1 MAKMVCQELNK
12 KQNQTMNLQQF
23 SIKRT
28 TRYFIKGLLHKPFM
42 KYGNAPTIWAII
54 YCFIMTTVRRLGFRT
69 NPQGQRVLANQVHQ
83 VFDILFCSYS
93 Y

>member
-1 MAKMVCQELNK
+1 
-12 KQNQTMNLQQF
+12 
-23 SIKRT
+23 
-28 TRYFIKGLLHKPFM
+28 M
-42 KYGNAPTIWAII
+42 KYLDLILSAKHCMSNVRTGVKISLFLNLLVIPRICRGGNAPTIWAII
-54 YCFIMTTVRRLGFRT
+54 HCFIMTTVRRLGFRT

>member
-1 MAKMVCQELNK
+1 
-12 KQNQTMNLQQF
+12 
-23 SIKRT
+23 
-28 TRYFIKGLLHKPFM
+28 
-42 KYGNAPTIWAII
+42 
-54 YCFIMTTVRRLGFRT
+54 MTTVRRLGFRT